1 LEISATTRQWI
12 GIQVMLLL
20 LTTCAAADSMHGY
33 VTQTEDNH
41 FSIRA
46 RFFPQVGFDV
56 TAKTKFVC
64 HKERVPFKALHVGD
78 LVEVK
83 FRSTQQKWEAVLV
96 KIRAKKTYCSARS
109 QLR

>member
-1 LEISATTRQWI
+1 
-12 GIQVMLLL
+12 MLLL

-33 VTQTEDNH
+33 VIQTEDNH

-46 RFFPQVGFDV
+46 RFFPQVGFYV
-56 TAKTKFVC
+56 TTQTKFVC

-83 FRSTQQKWEAVLV
+83 FHSTKQEWEAVRV
-96 KIRAKKTYCSARS
+96 KIRAKKTDCSARS
-109 QLR
+109 QVRPVGGREENTLSVY